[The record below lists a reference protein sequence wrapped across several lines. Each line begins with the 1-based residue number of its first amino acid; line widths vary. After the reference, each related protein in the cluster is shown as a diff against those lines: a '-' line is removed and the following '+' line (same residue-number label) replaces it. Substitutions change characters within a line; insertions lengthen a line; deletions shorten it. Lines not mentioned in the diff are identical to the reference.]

1 MINKSLT
8 NNHAT
13 FFAVKRL
20 YIGRKQKKYIVYLK
34 AH

>member
-13 FFAVKRL
+13 FLAVKRL
-20 YIGRKQKKYIVYLK
+20 YIGRQQKKYIVYLK
-34 AH
+34 VY